1 MGDLR
6 RKVARGV
13 LWVSLEK
20 FSAQLVYFVV
30 AMVLSRLL
38 TPTDYGTI
46 GLLAIFLAVAGS
58 LANCGFGNALVQKKD
73 AGDLE
78 FNSVFYLSLA
88 ASGVLYCAFF
98 FAAPWIARFYDIPVL
113 KPIARIAALQI
124 VFSAVNSVQSA
135 ELSRKML
142 FHLRFRVTLFVSIVS
157 AVAGITLAFCGY
169 GVWALVWS
177 SFLSGVAGTLASWTV
192 IAWRPRWMFSF
203 RAAKGLFSYGW
214 KMSASGL
221 VHTAYSNLYGFL
233 IGRIYTPADLAY
245 VNKGRSLPNL
255 AMQMVEESILNVS
268 FPALA
273 KLQDHRDKV
282 REAMRRMIQ
291 TSAFLVFPLLAGLA
305 ACARPSLRLLYGG
318 QWEPS
323 TPFVILACFTF
334 SLLPVNAIN
343 TMAISAIGR
352 SDIYLLLEIVKK
364 GAGLAVMMLSIRHGV
379 FAFMLTMAIVASP
392 FSVLVNM
399 VANGRL
405 LGYTPGMQVRDLAPS
420 ALLAVMLYGVTR
432 ITCLGVVAVLPSSVA
447 PVFSSA
453 AQIAAAIP
461 AGAGFFIALTL
472 LFRPRPLLD
481 CASMVLPVL
490 HRRAPRFAGQI
501 GHWLELPNPKESD
514 AT

>member
-1 MGDLR
+1 MGELR
-6 RKVARGV
+6 KKVARGV
-13 LWVSLEK
+13 LWVTLEK
-20 FSAQLVYFVV
+20 FSAQMVHFVV

-38 TPTDYGTI
+38 TPTDYGTV

-78 FNSVFYLSLA
+78 FNTVFYLSLA
-88 ASGVLYCAFF
+88 ASGILYLAFF
-98 FAAPWIARFYDIPVL
+98 FAAPWIARFYDVPVL
-113 KPIARIAALQI
+113 KPITRIAALHI
-124 VFSAVNSVQSA
+124 VFSAVNSIQGA

-157 AVAGITLAFCGY
+157 AATGIALAFLGY

-177 SFLSGVAGTLASWTV
+177 SFVSGAAGTLAWWTV
-192 IAWRPRWMFSF
+192 IAWRPKRMFSL

-233 IGRIYTPADLAY
+233 IGRVYTPADLAY
-245 VNKGRSLPNL
+245 VTKGRSLPYL
-255 AMQMVEESILNVS
+255 AMQMIEGSILNVS

-273 KLQDHRDKV
+273 KLQDRRDKV

-291 TSAFLVFPLLAGLA
+291 ASAFLVFPLLAGLA

-323 TPFVILACFTF
+323 TPFVVLACFTF
-334 SLLPVNAIN
+334 SLLAVNAVN

-352 SDIYLLLEIVKK
+352 SDVYLLLEIVKK
-364 GAGLAVMMLSIRHGV
+364 GTGLAVMLLSIRYGV
-379 FAFMLTMAIVASP
+379 FAFMLTMGIVMSP
-392 FSVLVNM
+392 FGVFVNM
-399 VANGRL
+399 FANGRL
-405 LGYTPGMQVRDLAPS
+405 LGYTPGMQLRDLAPS
-420 ALLAVMLYGVTR
+420 ALLAAVLYGVAHFA
-432 ITCLGVVAVLPSSVA
+432 CLGVVALLPASVPPA
-447 PVFSSA
+447 ASSA
-453 AQIAAAIP
+453 VQLAAAIP
-461 AGAGFFIALTL
+461 AGAGAYIALAL

-490 HRRAPRFAGQI
+490 RRRAPRFADRI
-501 GHWLELPNPKESD
+501 GHWLQLPNPQEPD